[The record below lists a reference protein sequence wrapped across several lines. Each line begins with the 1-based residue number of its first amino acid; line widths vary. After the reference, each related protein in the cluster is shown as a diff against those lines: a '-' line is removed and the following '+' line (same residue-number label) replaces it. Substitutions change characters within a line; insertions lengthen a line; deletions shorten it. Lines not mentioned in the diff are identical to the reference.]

1 MTIPPG
7 WTNPIT
13 VSAGSSQLDV
23 DPTRL
28 LPSRPDL
35 DRKRIEIQRLLI
47 RNGQRRWTPIRVTEG
62 GIIFDGHHMVRAA
75 AEEGTLVDVVVVG
88 ATEVPIGVGILDLPV
103 R

>member
-13 VSAGSSQLDV
+13 VSARSNQLDV

-35 DRKRIEIQRLLI
+35 DQKRIEVQRLLI
-47 RNGQRRWTPIRVTEG
+47 RSGQLRWTPIRVTKG

-75 AEEGTLVDVVVVG
+75 AEEGTLVDVVVV
-88 ATEVPIGVGILDLPV
+88 ANAEVPIGVGILDLPV